1 MSRSVFFAV
10 SLILGFVAA
19 PAANAMTLHHSED
32 FLASLHRQ
40 SRIQAP
46 RLHMAAGKT
55 RIAHPSVLQDLG
67 IIGGTA
73 SAMYNSFTNTLVL
86 QPEMTIFDEAF
97 SGVRLRTMPEL
108 HQTSGSYSSTNAGI
122 LFHELSHA
130 EWDFYVEEKVE
141 TYDREL
147 MKVMDLEV
155 PKIARAAKLSSL
167 QTFPLA
173 SEIFAYYRED
183 LISAIL
189 NDTNEIK
196 LASGL
201 HPDTNACSKVTKR
214 PEVLRNFSPSS
225 LSYTDRA
232 FLRFAY
238 VNGKDVDLELA
249 PESQKLINE
258 ALAKHA
264 RATLRFPENRI
275 ELLAIL
281 SQDRRLQAAVTAC
294 LSN

>member
-1 MSRSVFFAV
+1 
-10 SLILGFVAA
+10 
-19 PAANAMTLHHSED
+19 
-32 FLASLHRQ
+32 
-40 SRIQAP
+40 
-46 RLHMAAGKT
+46 MAAGKT
-55 RIAHPSVLQDLG
+55 RIAHPSVLQELG

-86 QPEMTIFDEAF
+86 QPEMTIFDP
-97 SGVRLRTMPEL
+97 SLNGIRLRTMLEL
-108 HQTSGSYSSTNAGI
+108 HQIIGGFSSTNAGI
-122 LFHELSHA
+122 LYHELSHA
-130 EWDFYVEEKVE
+130 EWDFYVEEKIE
-141 TYDREL
+141 SYDREL
-147 MKVMDLEV
+147 MKVMDAEV
-155 PKIARAAKLSSL
+155 PKIARAAKLSAFQS
-167 QTFPLA
+167 FPLA

-183 LISAIL
+183 LIAAVL

-201 HPDTNACSKVTKR
+201 HPDSNACTKLKRR

-225 LSYTDRA
+225 MSYTDRA

-275 ELLAIL
+275 ELLEVL
-281 SQDRRLQAAVTAC
+281 GQDRRLQAAVTAC
-294 LSN
+294 RSN